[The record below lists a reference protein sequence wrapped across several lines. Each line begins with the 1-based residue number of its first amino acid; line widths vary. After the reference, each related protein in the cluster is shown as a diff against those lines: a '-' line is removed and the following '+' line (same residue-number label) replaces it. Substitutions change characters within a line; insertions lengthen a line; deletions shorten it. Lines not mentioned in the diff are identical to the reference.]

1 MSKYIVETF
10 YTCTFKITHKL
21 DELNEKKLS
30 ELANRNDGEVEVI
43 DVKLNNR
50 KTKTSDSKKKVD
62 SSINKLQNKN
72 TTNISSAVSEKIIN
86 SDKSQSLNEFENKY
100 IKSQKFNKKTN
111 DRSKMPDRRKGYIQ
125 KVTIGDHKIYL
136 HTGEYD
142 DGKVGEIF
150 IDMNKEGE
158 LVKAL
163 MNNFA
168 IAISLGLQYG
178 VPLDEFVDAFIETKF
193 EPSGE
198 IKGNDR
204 ILSASS
210 ILDYIFRELA
220 ISYLG
225 REDLAHTPSIN
236 RNFDDKVQGVDS
248 DDAFL
253 KLVKGITSK
262 GFVRN
267 KYKDKLVD
275 LSNVRINLKSNK

>member
-10 YTCTFKITHKL
+10 YTCTFKIVHKL
-21 DELNEKKLS
+21 NELSEKKILDL
-30 ELANRNDGEVEVI
+30 ENRNDGEVQII

-50 KTKTSDSKKKVD
+50 KTKTVSKKNNPENSLNEFQPKD
-62 SSINKLQNKN
+62 
-72 TTNISSAVSEKIIN
+72 TPGISSVINEKIIN
-86 SDKSQSLNEFENKY
+86 SGKLKHSDESNDNNFKTN
-100 IKSQKFNKKTN
+100 KFNNKTS

-125 KVTIGDHKIYL
+125 KVSIGDHKIYL

-204 ILSASS
+204 ILNASS

-225 REDLAHTPSIN
+225 REDLAHTPLIN
-236 RNFDDKVQGVDS
+236 KTRNDKFIS
-248 DDAFL
+248 DGEEDAFL
-253 KLVKGITSK
+253 KLVKDITSK
-262 GFVRN
+262 GFVRSN
-267 KYKDKLVD
+267 YKDKLVD
-275 LSNVRINLKSNK
+275 LSNVRINLKSKK